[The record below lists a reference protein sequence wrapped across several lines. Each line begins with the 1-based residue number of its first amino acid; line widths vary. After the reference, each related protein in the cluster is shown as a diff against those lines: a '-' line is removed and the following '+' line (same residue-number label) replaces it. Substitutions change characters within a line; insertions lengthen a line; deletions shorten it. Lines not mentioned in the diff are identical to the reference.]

1 MPVEPTIK
9 RMKLFSR
16 RSAIAF
22 AVLSATTLSLSGLT
36 EPAPSAE
43 ALSTLRAKI
52 TWTSDLPRTLSDR
65 LPSDTSSYALWRDN
79 LLSRQSNADASRE
92 QVVTDRQFVD
102 EVMFLPSLDIPEA
115 VITVSQPSYRG
126 NYHVRISVN
135 DMEPATKIV
144 LRRADDGSPALTA
157 GVPVTMTIYST
168 VPSSSQVAVSKRTP
182 KIFTSI
188 IRIGDRI
195 PGGTSVRTLYKPM
208 TVRTLL
214 QPNEWASRNRLATPT
229 PIGTR

>member
-1 MPVEPTIK
+1 
-9 RMKLFSR
+9 MKLFSR

-22 AVLSATTLSLSGLT
+22 ALLSATTLSLSGVT

-52 TWTSDLPRTLSDR
+52 TWNSDLPRALTER
-65 LPSDTSSYALWRDN
+65 LPNDTTAYALWRDN
-79 LLSRQSNADASRE
+79 LLSRQSNADASRD
-92 QVVTDRQFVD
+92 QVVTGRQFVD
-102 EVMFLPSLDIPEA
+102 EVTFLPSLSIPEA
-115 VITVSQPSYRG
+115 VITVNQPSYSG
-126 NYHVRISVN
+126 SYHVRISVN
-135 DMEPATKIV
+135 NLPPATQIV
-144 LRRADDGSPALTA
+144 LRRAADGSPALTS
-157 GVPVTMTIYST
+157 GVPVTMTIYSQ
-168 VPSSSQVAVSKRTP
+168 VPSQSQVVDSKLTP

-195 PGGTSVRTLYKPM
+195 PGGTSVRTLTRPM

-214 QPNEWASRNRLATPT
+214 QPNQWADVNGLPTPT